1 MKYVAYH
8 RTSTKDQHLDRGIA
22 ELTKYCADNAISLY
36 KGKVYTD
43 QQTGKNF
50 NRPRYTM
57 LKDEILESG
66 DVLIVTELTL
76 SLFCGFRKGE
86 TLALHW
92 NDIDF
97 KEKKISISKSV
108 GMTENGFDYKEP
120 KTKKSVRKVS
130 IPDDVIPLLKQYHF
144 EYIQTRFSHG
154 TAWQGD
160 LSNGGNLFIQ
170 ADGKL
175 MGHTTPYQ
183 YFTKHL
189 HRYNE
194 WVQNNPEKAKAE
206 GLEELP
212 IIPLHGLRHSCA
224 TLLNYLEVNI
234 IEISKT
240 LGHSTCSTTM
250 NIYAHSFEE
259 QQEEVATK
267 VNEFLRL
274 NA

>member
-1 MKYVAYH
+1 M
-8 RTSTKDQHLDRGIA
+8 
-22 ELTKYCADNAISLY
+22 
-36 KGKVYTD
+36 
-43 QQTGKNF
+43 F
-50 NRPRYTM
+50 F
-57 LKDEILESG
+57 
-66 DVLIVTELTL
+66 TL

-194 WVQNNPEKAKAE
+194 WVQDNPDKAKSE